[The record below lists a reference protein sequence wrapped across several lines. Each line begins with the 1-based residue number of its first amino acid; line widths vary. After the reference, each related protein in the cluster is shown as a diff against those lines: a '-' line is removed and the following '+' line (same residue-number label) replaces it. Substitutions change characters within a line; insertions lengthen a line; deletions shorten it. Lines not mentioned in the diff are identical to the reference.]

1 MKRVRLIIAYD
12 GTNYCGW
19 QVQING
25 ITVEEVLNK
34 ALKDLLN
41 EEIAVIGASRTDSG
55 VHAMG
60 NVAVFDTETRIPA
73 EKISFALNQRL
84 PNDIRIQKSDEVPLD
99 WHPRYRDST
108 KTYEYKILNR
118 KFDMPTQRLYT
129 HFVYMPLNVEK
140 MKEAIEYFI
149 KKPVDEEY
157 LYYTIK
163 NLNRLLTINR
173 RISPL
178 TGLPGNVQIH
188 AELKKRILNREPFS
202 VLYLDLDNFKAYND
216 VYGFLKG
223 DEIIEF
229 TAETICKC
237 LHSAYNENVFIGHIG
252 GDDFVGII
260 PDLHCDKVCQQIL
273 ATFDAKSLKFFTQ
286 EDREKGY
293 IEVANRKGIIEQ
305 FPLTS
310 LSIGVVVADVGRFH
324 NILEIGEVG
333 AQVKHAAKSV
343 MGSSYAIDRRKE
355 G

>member
-1 MKRVRLIIAYD
+1 MVQEVYIIDDDDSSILVFRELFKNDPEYKFINVKSEQIDVALKNIPSLIIINEDAVD
-12 GTNYCGW
+12 RDVVELCK
-19 QVQING
+19 QI
-25 ITVEEVLNK
+25 
-34 ALKDLLN
+34 
-41 EEIAVIGASRTDSG
+41 RTDEDNTITPVIVVSS
-55 VHAMG
+55 
-60 NVAVFDTETRIPA
+60 NS
-73 EKISFALNQRL
+73 EKSHR
-84 PNDIRIQKSDEVPLD
+84 V
-99 WHPRYRDST
+99 
-108 KTYEYKILNR
+108 KIL
-118 KFDMPTQRLYT
+118 Q
-129 HFVYMPLNVEK
+129 
-140 MKEAIEYFI
+140 EAIEYFI